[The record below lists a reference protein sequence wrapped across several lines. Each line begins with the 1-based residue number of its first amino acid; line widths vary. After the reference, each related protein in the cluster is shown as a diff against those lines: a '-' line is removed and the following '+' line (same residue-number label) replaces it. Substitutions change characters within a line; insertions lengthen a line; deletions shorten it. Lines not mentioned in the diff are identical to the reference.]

1 METGPIPPELTRE
14 LEALKLRLAAMQGN
28 DLPELEASGLAAEIG
43 AIRLHLQRLAFERNA
58 AADAAHRAVDG
69 RAPG

>member
-28 DLPELEASGLAAEIG
+28 DLAESEARGLAAEIG
-43 AIRLHLQRLAFERNA
+43 AIRLHLQRLAFER
-58 AADAAHRAVDG
+58 DAALRGVDRPASG
-69 RAPG
+69 